1 MSCFATFGSR
11 GSNIDFSQKIKI
23 NKYPLE
29 ASYKT
34 IHINTLPGVDIHSG
48 KFVIWLAQI
57 V

>member
-1 MSCFATFGSR
+1 MLCFATLGSR

-23 NKYPLE
+23 SKYPLE
-29 ASYKT
+29 AAYKT
-34 IHINTLPGVDIHSG
+34 IHINNLPGVDIHSG